1 MLVRDFMT
9 TDVTTIQETD
19 SLLDA
24 RMVFVRSSFR
34 HIPVLKG
41 RQLVG
46 VVTEHDIRQHS
57 PSLLTGGLSQEEYN
71 RALET
76 TPVTRA
82 MTKEPVMV
90 DPDQPVYE
98 AAQLLYSRRF
108 GCLPVVKDGE
118 LVGIVTT
125 SDMLRLL
132 VQIIQ
137 SRGPAPR
144 A

>member
-9 TDVTTIQETD
+9 SDVTTLQETD

-24 RMVFVRSSFR
+24 RMMFVRSSFR
-34 HIPVLKG
+34 HVPVLRG

-46 VVTEHDIRQHS
+46 IVTEHDIRQHS
-57 PSLLTGGLSQEEYN
+57 PSLLTGGVNQDDYN
-71 RALET
+71 RLLET

-82 MTKEPVMV
+82 MTKEPVTV
-90 DPDQPVYE
+90 LPNQPVYE

-108 GCLPVVKDGE
+108 GCLPVVENGE

-137 SRGPAPR
+137 SRGPASR

>member
-9 TDVTTIQETD
+9 KDVTTLQDTD

-34 HIPVLKG
+34 HLPVLNG
-41 RQLVG
+41 RKIVG
-46 VVTEHDIRQHS
+46 IVTEHDIRQHS
-57 PSLLTGGLSQEEYN
+57 PSLLTGVDQEEYN
-71 RALET
+71 RVLET
-76 TPVTRA
+76 TPITRA
-82 MTKEPVMV
+82 MTKEPVTV
-90 DPDQPVYE
+90 VPEQPVFE

-108 GCLPVVKDGE
+108 GCLPVVENGE

-137 SRGPAPR
+137 SRGPASR

>member
-9 TDVTTIQETD
+9 KDVTTLQETD

-34 HIPVLKG
+34 HLPVLSG
-41 RQLVG
+41 RKLVG
-46 VVTEHDIRQHS
+46 IVTEHDIRQHS
-57 PSLLTGGLSQEEYN
+57 PSLLTGVDQEEYN
-71 RALET
+71 RVLET
-76 TPVTRA
+76 TPITRA
-82 MTKEPVMV
+82 MTKEPMTVV
-90 DPDQPVYE
+90 PEQPVFE

-108 GCLPVVKDGE
+108 GCLPVVENGE

-137 SRGPAPR
+137 SRGPASR

>member
-1 MLVRDFMT
+1 MLVREFMT
-9 TDVTTIQETD
+9 SDVTTLQETD

-24 RMVFVRSSFR
+24 RMIFVRSSFR
-34 HIPVLKG
+34 HLPVLRG
-41 RQLVG
+41 RQIVG
-46 VVTEHDIRQHS
+46 IVTEHDIRQHS
-57 PSLLTGGLSQEEYN
+57 PSLLTGVSQEEYN

-82 MTKEPVMV
+82 MTREPITAR
-90 DPDQPVYE
+90 PDQPMFE

-108 GCLPVVKDGE
+108 GCLPVVENGE

-137 SRGPAPR
+137 SRGPAAR

>member
-1 MLVRDFMT
+1 MLVREFMT
-9 TDVTTIQETD
+9 SDVTTLQETD
-19 SLLDA
+19 TLLDA
-24 RMVFVRSSFR
+24 RMIFVRSSFR
-34 HIPVLKG
+34 HLPVLRG

-46 VVTEHDIRQHS
+46 IVTEHDIRQHS
-57 PSLLTGGLSQEEYN
+57 PSLLTGVNQEEYN
-71 RALET
+71 RVLET

-82 MTKEPVMV
+82 MTR
-90 DPDQPVYE
+90 DPATVRPEQPVFE
-98 AAQLLYSRRF
+98 AAQVLYSRRF
-108 GCLPVVKDGE
+108 GCLPVVENGE

-137 SRGPAPR
+137 SRGPAAR